1 MTDSGV
7 VVPPF
12 RHHRFLGLACGI
24 RIAGQPFKT
33 ARFKLEP
40 LLSLLAS
47 ALIRAPSLL
56 SAGGLQV
63 EVIGNK

>member
-33 ARFKLEP
+33 ARAAVVA
-40 LLSLLAS
+40 AS
-47 ALIRAPSLL
+47 
-56 SAGGLQV
+56 
-63 EVIGNK
+63 IGAN